1 MLRART
7 VAPQKEGVNGGDV
20 PLRGES
26 DSDCRAVASFIFPS
40 LTRNGCPGRGRLN
53 DAALPQ
59 LLDLRVA
66 GGSPADPRTLLGSR
80 RSGRCGCCKLTS
92 MLGLTCNFVNSETL
106 CPMKSVGTVPL
117 SPARNCRPDGTLPCA
132 SRRRRRQSR
141 AHHPGGDRR
150 VRRPGLQGREHGCHR
165 RPDSHDARDDQLL
178 LRQQGKDLPGGT
190 RVRLLRDPPRRRACS
205 TSSTLRRSRPSGASS
220 NSLSTTTSRTRS
232 SSASSWPRTRPRDG
246 TSGSRKRCAL

>member
-1 MLRART
+1 MCR
-7 VAPQKEGVNGGDV
+7 
-20 PLRGES
+20 LRGES

-59 LLDLRVA
+59 RLDLRVA

-117 SPARNCRPDGTLPCA
+117 SPRAELPPGRNAAMRKPKTPEANRARIIQAAIDEFAARGFKGASMDAIAARTHTTRAMINYYFGGKEKIYLAVLEHVYTGDPPGRERARPRSPAAGGGDPAHRRIHLRLLHLAPGASCA
-132 SRRRRRQSR
+132 SW
-141 AHHPGGDRR
+141 
-150 VRRPGLQGREHGCHR
+150 
-165 RPDSHDARDDQLL
+165 
-178 LRQQGKDLPGGT
+178 
-190 RVRLLRDPPRRRACS
+190 
-205 TSSTLRRSRPSGASS
+205 
-220 NSLSTTTSRTRS
+220 
-232 SSASSWPRTRPRDG
+232 WPRTRPRAG
-246 TSGSRKRCAL
+246 TSRSRRRCAL